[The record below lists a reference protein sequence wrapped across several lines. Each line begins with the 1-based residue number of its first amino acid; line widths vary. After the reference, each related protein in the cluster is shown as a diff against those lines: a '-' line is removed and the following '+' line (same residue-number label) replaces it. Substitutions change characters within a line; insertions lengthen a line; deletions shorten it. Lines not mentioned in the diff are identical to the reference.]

1 MVLYADAAE
10 VGRAVARLNPAWL
23 PVILGLPLLNYFL
36 RFLKWQYFLQR
47 VEVFVPWRRS
57 LSVFVAGF
65 SMTVSPGKFGELLKC
80 YLLRRGEGIEVSRT
94 SPVVV
99 AERITDLISMIVIA
113 LIGAAFLGGRAGL
126 LAAGAGAA
134 FVGLV
139 MVVLLSQRAFGCV
152 TNILC
157 RFSFF
162 ASRREGIC
170 DFQDHCTN
178 LLDGRSLLVTVPLG
192 ILSWGAEALVLCAVA
207 ASLGYGMGAGLALL
221 AHAAGTIAG
230 AVSMIPGGLG
240 LTEITIDG
248 LLTDA
253 LPVHTATAVTLL
265 MRFATL
271 WFAVLLGLA
280 ALGLQ
285 RRKG

>member
-80 YLLRRGEGIEVSRT
+80 YLLRREDGIEVSRT

-113 LIGAAFLGGRAGL
+113 LIGAAFLGGRTGL

-162 ASRREGIC
+162 ASRRESIC

-207 ASLGYGMGAGLALL
+207 RSLGYTVGAGLALL

-248 LLTDA
+248 LLTDT